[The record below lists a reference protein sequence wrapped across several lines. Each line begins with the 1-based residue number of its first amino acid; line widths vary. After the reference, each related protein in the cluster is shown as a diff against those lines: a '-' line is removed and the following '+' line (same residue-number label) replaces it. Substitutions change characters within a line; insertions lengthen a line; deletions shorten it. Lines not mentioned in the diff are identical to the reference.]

1 MVERPRELLS
11 WGPAGSAGVS
21 LGCLI
26 EKRIDHRA
34 LRHGASVALDRHV
47 LEHPLDLPEVL
58 NLPVDLVQVLDGDAL
73 DLGAGVSPPIDEPQ
87 QRADLVQREAELSAP
102 PDKAQALDM
111 LFAVQPVSP
120 FASGRAGHQPDALV
134 VADRLDVAAGAL
146 RQGSDRQPDRSR
158 GPRRPHEKS
167 P

>member
-1 MVERPRELLS
+1 MVERPRGLLS
-11 WGPAGSAGVS
+11 WRSAGSPG
-21 LGCLI
+21 LRLRRLI

-47 LEHPLDLPEVL
+47 LEHPLDRPEVL

-87 QRADLVQREAELSAP
+87 QRADLVEREAELSAP
-102 PDKAQALDM
+102 PDKAQALD
-111 LFAVQPVSP
+111 LFFAVQPVSP
-120 FASGRAGHQPDALV
+120 FAPGGARDQPDALV

-146 RQGSDRQPDRSR
+146 RQDADRQPDGRR
-158 GPRRPHEKS
+158 GYRRPHEKS